1 MGWVSVRYGVGFVG
15 LDLGPESLNPSP
27 RVPVYPSG
35 GFAELQRVPFLLG
48 AGPFTGQLNSTASG
62 QVQAAQYPSQ
72 FPPYGPGSAQVQ
84 AAQYPSQF
92 PPYGPGS
99 GQVQTAQY
107 LSQFPPY
114 GSGSGQVQTTQYP
127 QQFPPYG
134 PGLGPT
140 PTTQGPP
147 QPALPST
154 GQDQLQVMQCQQQL
168 AGCHLEPNQGQRSLQ
183 SNVFQSLPRVDSTSL
198 ALEHGGLKSDLP
210 ESWRSMEA
218 DAGLAPREAGQPQ
231 FSRETPAFG
240 GDHQGGSGSG
250 CGSNE
255 GPARRAGDPQ
265 HFFIGDVAD
274 TVCKTQASAPGGSR
288 PQQALGA
295 DKDEEGPKTPR
306 TPIIK
311 PKIIRYDCT
320 PGGTEIRPPAG
331 TPPCTPPGPCST
343 ATVCPTTPQKPRPS
357 LVDPL
362 PATQVPPMPQVGIQD
377 GWPSGHRISPP
388 PPVPPGLGS
397 GGYGSGLSSGFG
409 VSSMTPLGLNHGL
422 GVPPP
427 PPPLPVPEV
436 LGRIEEPSRY
446 VQALP
451 KLEDYTPEQGAVRGL
466 DRDYHTS
473 HWIPHCK
480 CVQLVGGDFEA
491 GA

>member
-1 MGWVSVRYGVGFVG
+1 MVRMDRLEDDRSSRRSSQAEQQRVAWSPSEQGLRPAQWGGSPSEQGLRPAQWGGYGVGFVG

-27 RVPVYPSG
+27 RFG
-35 GFAELQRVPFLLG
+35 GSAELQRVPSLLG

-72 FPPYGPGSAQVQ
+72 FPPYGPGS
-84 AAQYPSQF
+84 
-92 PPYGPGS
+92 

-107 LSQFPPY
+107 LS
-114 GSGSGQVQTTQYP
+114 
-127 QQFPPYG
+127 QFPPYG

-210 ESWRSMEA
+210 ESRRSMEA

-231 FSRETPAFG
+231 FSR
-240 GDHQGGSGSG
+240 SGSG

-274 TVCKTQASAPGGSR
+274 TVCKTQASAQGEVGHNR
-288 PQQALGA
+288 P
-295 DKDEEGPKTPR
+295 
-306 TPIIK
+306 
-311 PKIIRYDCT
+311 
-320 PGGTEIRPPAG
+320 
-331 TPPCTPPGPCST
+331 
-343 ATVCPTTPQKPRPS
+343 
-357 LVDPL
+357 
-362 PATQVPPMPQVGIQD
+362 
-377 GWPSGHRISPP
+377 
-388 PPVPPGLGS
+388 
-397 GGYGSGLSSGFG
+397 
-409 VSSMTPLGLNHGL
+409 
-422 GVPPP
+422 
-427 PPPLPVPEV
+427 
-436 LGRIEEPSRY
+436 
-446 VQALP
+446 
-451 KLEDYTPEQGAVRGL
+451 
-466 DRDYHTS
+466 
-473 HWIPHCK
+473 
-480 CVQLVGGDFEA
+480 
-491 GA
+491 